1 MARRIVHW
9 LLSKITSKGKI
20 KMINFDRENRI
31 RILSVMGNE
40 DADVVYSIDGGESE
54 IIGVEDLLFTPAK
67 FCLIEKA
74 ASSTELERKNL
85 MHLVIRLSFIIMG
98 KVSVFTPSRS
108 ERMNVIYNVIWDRY
122 CLPIP
127 MARVSESVFTGDGFQ
142 SFVEEINDLI
152 TKTILPEENN
162 DSDVSATEDE
172 KELTPD
178 ADEPIADYL
187 LSPLDSVEPYNR
199 NLTLMMKGLSKE
211 QCDNLVALAVA
222 YIVENN
228 LQSDNCSSLTI
239 K

>member
-20 KMINFDRENRI
+20 KMSNFDRENRI

-54 IIGVEDLLFTPAK
+54 IIGVEDLLFTPDK

-162 DSDVSATEDE
+162 DVSATEDE
-172 KELTPD
+172 KELIPD
-178 ADEPIADYL
+178 ADEPIEDYL

-211 QCDNLVALAVA
+211 QCDKLVALAVA

>member
-1 MARRIVHW
+1 M
-9 LLSKITSKGKI
+9 S
-20 KMINFDRENRI
+20 NFDRENRI
-31 RILSVMGNE
+31 RILNVMDDKSVE
-40 DADVVYSIDGGESE
+40 IAYSLDGGFSE
-54 IIGVEDLLFTPAK
+54 TISAEKMLLTPAK
-67 FCLIEKA
+67 FYLIEKA
-74 ASSTELERKNL
+74 PISTETERRDL
-85 MHLVIRLSFIIMG
+85 MNEVIRLSFIIMG

-127 MARVSESVFTGDGFQ
+127 MARVSESVYTGDGFQ

-162 DSDVSATEDE
+162 DSDVE

-178 ADEPIADYL
+178 ADAPIADYL
-187 LSPLDSVEPYNR
+187 LRPLDSVEPYNR
-199 NLTLMMKGLSKE
+199 NLTLTMKGLSKE
-211 QCDNLVALAVA
+211 RCDNLVALAVA

>member
-20 KMINFDRENRI
+20 KMSNFDRENRL

-98 KVSVFTPSRS
+98 KVSVFAPSRS
-108 ERMNVIYNVIWDRY
+108 ERMNIIYNVIWDRY

-162 DSDVSATEDE
+162 DVSAVEEE
-172 KELTPD
+172 KEFTPD
-178 ADEPIADYL
+178 ADEPMADDL
-187 LSPLDSVEPYNR
+187 LRPLDSVEPYNR
-199 NLTLMMKGLSKE
+199 NLTLTMKGLSRE
-211 QCDNLVALAVA
+211 QCDKLVALAVA

>member
-1 MARRIVHW
+1 M
-9 LLSKITSKGKI
+9 S
-20 KMINFDRENRI
+20 NFDRENRI

-40 DADVVYSIDGGESE
+40 DADVVYSLDGGESE
-54 IIGVEDLLFTPAK
+54 IIGVEDLLFTQAK

-74 ASSTELERKNL
+74 TPSTELERKNL

-122 CLPIP
+122 NLPIP

-162 DSDVSATEDE
+162 DASAVEEE
-172 KELTPD
+172 KELIPD
-178 ADEPIADYL
+178 SDEPIADYL
-187 LSPLDSVEPYNR
+187 LRPLDSVEPYNR
-199 NLTLMMKGLSKE
+199 NLALTMKGLSKE

>member
-1 MARRIVHW
+1 M
-9 LLSKITSKGKI
+9 S
-20 KMINFDRENRI
+20 NFDRENRI

-40 DADVVYSIDGGESE
+40 DAEVAYSVDGGFSE
-54 IIGVEDLLFTPAK
+54 TISAEKMFLTPAK
-67 FCLIEKA
+67 FYVIEKA
-74 ASSTELERKNL
+74 PISTETERRDL
-85 MHLVIRLSFIIMG
+85 MNEVIRLSFIIMG

-127 MARVSESVFTGDGFQ
+127 MARVSESVYTGDGFQ

-162 DSDVSATEDE
+162 DSDVE

-187 LSPLDSVEPYNR
+187 LRPLDSVEPYNR
-199 NLTLMMKGLSKE
+199 NLTLTMKGLSKE
-211 QCDNLVALAVA
+211 QCDKLVALAVA

-228 LQSDNCSSLTI
+228 LQSDNCSSLAI

>member
-1 MARRIVHW
+1 M
-9 LLSKITSKGKI
+9 S
-20 KMINFDRENRI
+20 NFDRENRI

-40 DADVVYSIDGGESE
+40 EADVVYSVDGAESE
-54 IIGVEDLLFTPAK
+54 IIGVEDLLFTQAK
-67 FCLIEKA
+67 FCLIEQAKP
-74 ASSTELERKNL
+74 STELERKNL

-162 DSDVSATEDE
+162 DVSAVEEE
-172 KELTPD
+172 KEFTPD
-178 ADEPIADYL
+178 ADEPMADDL
-187 LSPLDSVEPYNR
+187 LRPLDSVEPYNR
-199 NLTLMMKGLSKE
+199 NLTLTMKGLSRE
-211 QCDNLVALAVA
+211 QCDKLVALAVA

>member
-1 MARRIVHW
+1 M
-9 LLSKITSKGKI
+9 S
-20 KMINFDRENRI
+20 NFDRENRI

-40 DADVVYSIDGGESE
+40 DADVVYSIDGAESE
-54 IIGVEDLLFTPAK
+54 IIGVEDFLFTQAK
-67 FCLIEKA
+67 FCLIEQA
-74 ASSTELERKNL
+74 TPSTELERKNL

-122 CLPIP
+122 NLPIP
-127 MARVSESVFTGDGFQ
+127 MARVSESVYMGDGFQ

-162 DSDVSATEDE
+162 DVSAVEEE
-172 KELTPD
+172 KELIPD
-178 ADEPIADYL
+178 PDELIADDL
-187 LSPLDSVEPYNR
+187 LRPLDSAEPYNR
-199 NLTLMMKGLSKE
+199 NLTLTMKGLSKE

>member
-1 MARRIVHW
+1 
-9 LLSKITSKGKI
+9 
-20 KMINFDRENRI
+20 
-31 RILSVMGNE
+31 
-40 DADVVYSIDGGESE
+40 
-54 IIGVEDLLFTPAK
+54 
-67 FCLIEKA
+67 
-74 ASSTELERKNL
+74 

-127 MARVSESVFTGDGFQ
+127 MARVSESVFTGDRFQ

-162 DSDVSATEDE
+162 DSDASATEDE

-211 QCDNLVALAVA
+211 QCDKLVALAVA

>member
-1 MARRIVHW
+1 M
-9 LLSKITSKGKI
+9 S
-20 KMINFDRENRI
+20 NFDRENRI

-40 DADVVYSIDGGESE
+40 DADVVYSIDGAESE

-74 ASSTELERKNL
+74 APSTELERKNL

-122 CLPIP
+122 NLPIP
-127 MARVSESVFTGDGFQ
+127 MARVSESVYMGDGFQ
-142 SFVEEINDLI
+142 SFVKEINDLI
-152 TKTILPEENN
+152 TKTSQPEEN
-162 DSDVSATEDE
+162 SDGTHTEAE
-172 KELTPD
+172 KELIP
-178 ADEPIADYL
+178 ESVKSLADYIMQ
-187 LSPLDSVEPYNR
+187 PVMPAEAYDKNI
-199 NLTLMMKGLSKE
+199 TITAKGLSKE
-211 QCDNLVALAVA
+211 QCDKLVALAVA
-222 YIVENN
+222 YTVENN

>member
-1 MARRIVHW
+1 MVRKIVRW

-20 KMINFDRENRI
+20 KMSNFDRENRL

-54 IIGVEDLLFTPAK
+54 IIGVEDLLFTQAK

-74 ASSTELERKNL
+74 TPSTELERKNL

-127 MARVSESVFTGDGFQ
+127 MARVSESVYMGDGFQ

-162 DSDVSATEDE
+162 DASAVEEE
-172 KELTPD
+172 KTLTPD
-178 ADEPIADYL
+178 SDEPIADYL
-187 LSPLDSVEPYNR
+187 LTPLDSVEPYNR
-199 NLTLMMKGLSKE
+199 NLTLTMKGLSRE
-211 QCDNLVALAVA
+211 QCDKLVALAVA

>member
-1 MARRIVHW
+1 M
-9 LLSKITSKGKI
+9 S
-20 KMINFDRENRI
+20 NFDRENRI

-40 DADVVYSIDGGESE
+40 DADVVYSVDGGESE
-54 IIGVEDLLFTPAK
+54 IIGVEDLLFTQAK

-98 KVSVFTPSRS
+98 KVSVFTSSRS

-162 DSDVSATEDE
+162 GISAVEEE

-178 ADEPIADYL
+178 ADGPIADYL
-187 LSPLDSVEPYNR
+187 LRPLVSVEPYNR
-199 NLTLMMKGLSKE
+199 NLTLTMKGLSKE

>member
-1 MARRIVHW
+1 M
-9 LLSKITSKGKI
+9 S
-20 KMINFDRENRI
+20 NFDRENRI

-127 MARVSESVFTGDGFQ
+127 MARVSESVYTGDGFQ

-162 DSDVSATEDE
+162 DSDSNVE

-178 ADEPIADYL
+178 AGEPIADYL

-199 NLTLMMKGLSKE
+199 NITLVMKGLSRE
-211 QCDNLVALAVA
+211 QCDKLVALAVA

>member
-20 KMINFDRENRI
+20 KMSNFDRENRI

-40 DADVVYSIDGGESE
+40 DADVVYSIDGGENE
-54 IIGVEDLLFTPAK
+54 IIGVDDLLFTQAK
-67 FCLIEKA
+67 FYLIEKA
-74 ASSTELERKNL
+74 TPSTELERKNL

-162 DSDVSATEDE
+162 GISVVEEE

-178 ADEPIADYL
+178 ADGPIADYL

>member
-1 MARRIVHW
+1 
-9 LLSKITSKGKI
+9 
-20 KMINFDRENRI
+20 MINFDRENRL

-40 DADVVYSIDGGESE
+40 DAEVAYSVDGGFSE
-54 IIGVEDLLFTPAK
+54 TISAEKMLLTPAK
-67 FCLIEKA
+67 FNVIEKA
-74 ASSTELERKNL
+74 PISTETERRDL
-85 MHLVIRLSFIIMG
+85 MNEVIRLSFIIMG

-127 MARVSESVFTGDGFQ
+127 MARVSESVYTGDGFQ

-162 DSDVSATEDE
+162 DSDSNVE

>member
-20 KMINFDRENRI
+20 KMSNFDRENRI

-54 IIGVEDLLFTPAK
+54 IIGVEDLLFTQAK
-67 FCLIEKA
+67 FYVIEKA
-74 ASSTELERKNL
+74 PISTETERRDL
-85 MHLVIRLSFIIMG
+85 MNEVIRLSFIIMG

-162 DSDVSATEDE
+162 DSDVE

-178 ADEPIADYL
+178 ADAPIADYL
-187 LSPLDSVEPYNR
+187 LRPLDSVEPYNR
-199 NLTLMMKGLSKE
+199 NLTLTMKGLSKE

>member
-1 MARRIVHW
+1 M
-9 LLSKITSKGKI
+9 S
-20 KMINFDRENRI
+20 NFDRENRL

-40 DADVVYSIDGGESE
+40 DAEVAYSVDGGFSE
-54 IIGVEDLLFTPAK
+54 TISAEKMLLTPAK
-67 FCLIEKA
+67 FYVIEKA
-74 ASSTELERKNL
+74 PISTETERRDL
-85 MHLVIRLSFIIMG
+85 MNEVIRLSFIIMG

-162 DSDVSATEDE
+162 DSDVE

-178 ADEPIADYL
+178 ADAPIADYL
-187 LSPLDSVEPYNR
+187 LRPLDSVEPYNR
-199 NLTLMMKGLSKE
+199 NLTLMMKGLSKA

>member
-1 MARRIVHW
+1 M
-9 LLSKITSKGKI
+9 S
-20 KMINFDRENRI
+20 NFDRENRI

-98 KVSVFTPSRS
+98 KASVFTPSRS

-152 TKTILPEENN
+152 TKTVLPEENN
-162 DSDVSATEDE
+162 DSDSNVE

-178 ADEPIADYL
+178 AGEPIADYL
-187 LSPLDSVEPYNR
+187 LSPLDSFEPYNR

-211 QCDNLVALAVA
+211 QCDKLVALAVA

>member
-1 MARRIVHW
+1 M
-9 LLSKITSKGKI
+9 S
-20 KMINFDRENRI
+20 NFDRENRI

-40 DADVVYSIDGGESE
+40 DADVVYSVDGGESE
-54 IIGVEDLLFTPAK
+54 IIGVEDLLFTQAK
-67 FCLIEKA
+67 FRLIEKA
-74 ASSTELERKNL
+74 APSTELERKNL

-162 DSDVSATEDE
+162 DSDSNVE
-172 KELTPD
+172 KELTHD
-178 ADEPIADYL
+178 AGEPIADYL
-187 LSPLDSVEPYNR
+187 LSPLDSVEPYNK
-199 NLTLMMKGLSKE
+199 NITLVMKGLSKE
-211 QCDNLVALAVA
+211 QCDKLVALAVA

>member
-1 MARRIVHW
+1 M
-9 LLSKITSKGKI
+9 S
-20 KMINFDRENRI
+20 NFDRENRL

-54 IIGVEDLLFTPAK
+54 IIGVEDLLFTQAK

-74 ASSTELERKNL
+74 TPSTELERKNL

-127 MARVSESVFTGDGFQ
+127 MARVSESVYMGDGFQ

-162 DSDVSATEDE
+162 DASAVEEE
-172 KELTPD
+172 KTLTPD
-178 ADEPIADYL
+178 SDEPIADYL
-187 LSPLDSVEPYNR
+187 LTPLDSVEPYNR
-199 NLTLMMKGLSKE
+199 NLTLTMKGLSRE
-211 QCDNLVALAVA
+211 QCDKLVALAVA

>member
-20 KMINFDRENRI
+20 KMSNFDRENRI

-40 DADVVYSIDGGESE
+40 DADVVYSLDGGESE
-54 IIGVEDLLFTPAK
+54 IIGVEDLLFTQAK

-74 ASSTELERKNL
+74 TPSTELERKNL

-122 CLPIP
+122 NLPIP

-162 DSDVSATEDE
+162 DASAVEEE
-172 KELTPD
+172 KELIPD
-178 ADEPIADYL
+178 SDEPIADYL
-187 LSPLDSVEPYNR
+187 LRPLDSVEPYNR
-199 NLTLMMKGLSKE
+199 NLALTMKGLSKE

>member
-20 KMINFDRENRI
+20 KMSNFDRENRI

-54 IIGVEDLLFTPAK
+54 IIGVEDLLFTQAK
-67 FCLIEKA
+67 FYVIEKA
-74 ASSTELERKNL
+74 PISTETERRDL
-85 MHLVIRLSFIIMG
+85 MNEVIRLSFIIMG

-162 DSDVSATEDE
+162 DNDVE

-178 ADEPIADYL
+178 ADAPIADYL
-187 LSPLDSVEPYNR
+187 LRPLDSVEPYNR
-199 NLTLMMKGLSKE
+199 NLTLTMKGLSKE
-211 QCDNLVALAVA
+211 QCDKLVALAVA

>member
-1 MARRIVHW
+1 M
-9 LLSKITSKGKI
+9 S
-20 KMINFDRENRI
+20 NFDRENRI

-54 IIGVEDLLFTPAK
+54 IIGVGDLLFTPAK

-162 DSDVSATEDE
+162 DSDDNAE

-187 LSPLDSVEPYNR
+187 LRPLDSVEPYNR
-199 NLTLMMKGLSKE
+199 NLTLTMKGLSKE

>member
-1 MARRIVHW
+1 M
-9 LLSKITSKGKI
+9 S
-20 KMINFDRENRI
+20 NFDRENRI

-40 DADVVYSIDGGESE
+40 DADVVYSVDGGESE
-54 IIGVEDLLFTPAK
+54 IIGVEDLLFTQAK

-74 ASSTELERKNL
+74 TPSTELERKNL

-122 CLPIP
+122 SLPIP
-127 MARVSESVFTGDGFQ
+127 MARVSESVFMGDGFQ

-162 DSDVSATEDE
+162 DVSAVEEE
-172 KELTPD
+172 KELIPD
-178 ADEPIADYL
+178 SDEPIADDL
-187 LSPLDSVEPYNR
+187 LRPLDSVEPYNR
-199 NLTLMMKGLSKE
+199 NLTLTMKGLSKE

>member
-1 MARRIVHW
+1 M
-9 LLSKITSKGKI
+9 S
-20 KMINFDRENRI
+20 NFDRENRI

-54 IIGVEDLLFTPAK
+54 IIGVEDLLFTQAK
-67 FCLIEKA
+67 FYVIEKA
-74 ASSTELERKNL
+74 PISTETERRDL
-85 MHLVIRLSFIIMG
+85 MNEVIRLSFIIMG

-162 DSDVSATEDE
+162 DNDVE

-178 ADEPIADYL
+178 ADAPIADYL
-187 LSPLDSVEPYNR
+187 LRPLDSVEPYNR
-199 NLTLMMKGLSKE
+199 NLTLTMKGLSKE
-211 QCDNLVALAVA
+211 QCDKLVALAVA

>member
-20 KMINFDRENRI
+20 KMSNFDRENRL

-74 ASSTELERKNL
+74 PISTETERRDL
-85 MHLVIRLSFIIMG
+85 MNEVIRLSFIVRG

-162 DSDVSATEDE
+162 DSDSNVE

>member
-20 KMINFDRENRI
+20 KMSNFDRENRI
-31 RILSVMGNE
+31 RILNVMDDKSVE
-40 DADVVYSIDGGESE
+40 IAYSLDGGFSE
-54 IIGVEDLLFTPAK
+54 TISAEKMLLTPAK
-67 FCLIEKA
+67 FYLIEKA
-74 ASSTELERKNL
+74 PISTETERRDL
-85 MHLVIRLSFIIMG
+85 MNEVIRLSFIIMG

-127 MARVSESVFTGDGFQ
+127 MARVSESVYTGDGFQ

-162 DSDVSATEDE
+162 DSDVE

-178 ADEPIADYL
+178 ADAPIADYL
-187 LSPLDSVEPYNR
+187 LRPLDSVEPYNR
-199 NLTLMMKGLSKE
+199 NLTLTMKGLSKE
-211 QCDNLVALAVA
+211 RCDNLVALAVA

>member
-9 LLSKITSKGKI
+9 LLSKIISKGKI
-20 KMINFDRENRI
+20 KMSNFDRENRL

-40 DADVVYSIDGGESE
+40 DAEVAYSVDGGFSE
-54 IIGVEDLLFTPAK
+54 TISAEKMLLTPAK
-67 FCLIEKA
+67 FYVIEKA
-74 ASSTELERKNL
+74 PISTETERRDL
-85 MHLVIRLSFIIMG
+85 MNEVIRLSFIIMG

-162 DSDVSATEDE
+162 DSDVE

-178 ADEPIADYL
+178 ADAPIADYL
-187 LSPLDSVEPYNR
+187 LRPLDSVEPYNR
-199 NLTLMMKGLSKE
+199 NLTLMMKGLSKA

>member
-1 MARRIVHW
+1 
-9 LLSKITSKGKI
+9 
-20 KMINFDRENRI
+20 MINFDRENRL

-40 DADVVYSIDGGESE
+40 DAEVAYSVDGGFSE
-54 IIGVEDLLFTPAK
+54 TISAEKMLLTPAK
-67 FCLIEKA
+67 FYVIEKA
-74 ASSTELERKNL
+74 PISTETERRDL
-85 MHLVIRLSFIIMG
+85 MNEVIRLSFIIMG

-162 DSDVSATEDE
+162 DSDVE

-178 ADEPIADYL
+178 ADAPIADYL
-187 LSPLDSVEPYNR
+187 LRPLDSVEPYNR

>member
-1 MARRIVHW
+1 MARRIVRW

-20 KMINFDRENRI
+20 KMSNFDRENRI

-127 MARVSESVFTGDGFQ
+127 MARVSESVYTGDGFQ

-162 DSDVSATEDE
+162 DSDSNVE

-178 ADEPIADYL
+178 AGEPIADYL

-199 NLTLMMKGLSKE
+199 NITLVMKGLSRE
-211 QCDNLVALAVA
+211 QCDKLVALAVA

>member
-1 MARRIVHW
+1 M
-9 LLSKITSKGKI
+9 S
-20 KMINFDRENRI
+20 NFDRENRI

-40 DADVVYSIDGGESE
+40 DADVVYSVDGGESE

-74 ASSTELERKNL
+74 APSTELERKNL

-162 DSDVSATEDE
+162 DSDGNTE
-172 KELTPD
+172 KELAPD
-178 ADEPIADYL
+178 TDEPIADYL
-187 LSPLDSVEPYNR
+187 LRPLDSVEPYNK
-199 NLTLMMKGLSKE
+199 NITLVMKGLSKE

>member
-1 MARRIVHW
+1 M
-9 LLSKITSKGKI
+9 S
-20 KMINFDRENRI
+20 NFDRENRI

-54 IIGVEDLLFTPAK
+54 IIGVEDLLFTPDK

-162 DSDVSATEDE
+162 DVSATEDE
-172 KELTPD
+172 KELIPD
-178 ADEPIADYL
+178 ADEPIEDYL

-211 QCDNLVALAVA
+211 QCDKLVALAVA

>member
-1 MARRIVHW
+1 M
-9 LLSKITSKGKI
+9 S
-20 KMINFDRENRI
+20 NFDRENRI

-40 DADVVYSIDGGESE
+40 DADVVYSVDGGESE
-54 IIGVEDLLFTPAK
+54 IIGVEDLLFTQAK

-98 KVSVFTPSRS
+98 KVSVFAPSRS

-162 DSDVSATEDE
+162 DVSAVEEE
-172 KELTPD
+172 KEFTPD
-178 ADEPIADYL
+178 ADEPMADDL
-187 LSPLDSVEPYNR
+187 LRPLDSVEPYNR
-199 NLTLMMKGLSKE
+199 NLTLTMKGLSRE
-211 QCDNLVALAVA
+211 QCDKLVALAVA

>member
-1 MARRIVHW
+1 MVRKIVHW
-9 LLSKITSKGKI
+9 LLSRPFFKGEV
-20 KMINFDRENRI
+20 KMINFDRENRL

-40 DADVVYSIDGGESE
+40 DAEVAYSVDGGFSE
-54 IIGVEDLLFTPAK
+54 TISAEKMLLTPAK
-67 FCLIEKA
+67 FNVIEKA
-74 ASSTELERKNL
+74 PISTETERRDL
-85 MHLVIRLSFIIMG
+85 MNEVIRLSFIIMG

-127 MARVSESVFTGDGFQ
+127 MARVSESVYTGDGFQ

-162 DSDVSATEDE
+162 DSDSNVE

>member
-20 KMINFDRENRI
+20 KMSNFDRENRI

-54 IIGVEDLLFTPAK
+54 IIGVGDLLFTPAK

-162 DSDVSATEDE
+162 DSDDNAE

-187 LSPLDSVEPYNR
+187 LRPLDSVEPYNR
-199 NLTLMMKGLSKE
+199 NLTLTMKGLSKE

>member
-1 MARRIVHW
+1 MAREIVHW
-9 LLSKITSKGKI
+9 LLNKLILKGKM
-20 KMINFDRENRI
+20 KMSNFTRENKL
-31 RILSVMGNE
+31 RILGVMGE
-40 DADVVYSIDGGESE
+40 EAVEVAYSVDGGYSE
-54 IIGVEDLLFTPAK
+54 TISAEKLLLTPAK
-67 FCLIEKA
+67 FYLIEKA
-74 ASSTELERKNL
+74 PISTKTERRDL
-85 MHLVIRLSFIIMG
+85 MNEVIRLSFSIVG
-98 KVSVFTPSRS
+98 KVTAPTLSRS
-108 ERMNVIYNVIWDRY
+108 EEMNVIYNIICDRY

-162 DSDVSATEDE
+162 DSDASATEDE